1 MSDQPTAP
9 GGTMAPP
16 APPSTPS
23 GRSTST
29 VTTTTAGPVVQGDG
43 TTAGGRARR
52 RWARARWPVAV
63 LVLLVLTGLGAA
75 VLRPQTS
82 TTPYSPDSTGPDG
95 ARAVAQVLAAQG
107 VEVELVRTSGEA
119 VARADEGTTLL
130 VIGSYLLTDQQVR
143 DLEGVDADLVLA
155 EAESWHLEEL
165 TDGVLT
171 SAYAPDRGT
180 QPSACSDEDARAAG
194 EVTSSGMGVTGLS
207 GDAVVCFSAPGDPTT
222 GAYGLVLDD
231 DGRRIVAL
239 DDMSLLTND
248 LVDEDG
254 NAALVLRT
262 LGHHERLVWY
272 LPSLNDTGGAAV
284 PSASDLLPAWTGPV
298 ALQLLVVAL
307 ALALW
312 RGRALGRVVTE
323 PLPVTVRAAEAT
335 LGRGRLYRRSRSRGH
350 AAAAL
355 RAGAARRGAARLGLP
370 RSAGAPEVIDALA
383 RATGRST
390 EQVAGLLYGPP
401 PTDDAGLLQLARAL
415 DELES
420 EVHRT

>member
-1 MSDQPTAP
+1 MSDARSTTTAITP
-9 GGTMAPP
+9 V
-16 APPSTPS
+16 PPSTPS
-23 GRSTST
+23 GRTTST
-29 VTTTTAGPVVQGDG
+29 VTTTAEPVVQGDG

-52 RWARARWPVAV
+52 RWRTARWPLAV

-75 VLRPQTS
+75 ALRPQTS

-107 VEVELVRTSGEA
+107 VEVELVRTTGEA

-130 VIGSYLLTDQQVR
+130 VIGTYLLTDQQV
-143 DLEGVDADLVLA
+143 ADLADVEADVVLA
-155 EAESWHLEEL
+155 EAESWHLEQL

-171 SAYAPDRGT
+171 SSYASDRGT
-180 QPSACSDEDARAAG
+180 QPAACSDEDAQAAG
-194 EVTSSGMGVTGLS
+194 EITSSGLGVSAPS
-207 GDAVVCFSAPGDPTT
+207 GGAVVCFSAPQDPTT
-222 GAYGLVLDD
+222 GAYAVVVDE
-231 DGRRIVAL
+231 GRRIVAL
-239 DDMSLLTND
+239 DDMRLLTND

-254 NAALVLRT
+254 NAALVLRA
-262 LGHHERLVWY
+262 LGHHDRLVWY
-272 LPSLNDTGGAAV
+272 LPSYNDTGSAAV
-284 PSASDLLPAWTGPV
+284 PSAGQLLPRWTGPL
-298 ALQLLVVAL
+298 ALQLLVVAF

-323 PLPVTVRAAEAT
+323 PLPVAVRAAEAT

-355 RAGAARRGAARLGLP
+355 RAGAARRAAARLGLP

-401 PTDDAGLLQLARAL
+401 PTDDAGLLLLARAL

>member
-1 MSDQPTAP
+1 MSDPRTTPSGVAL
-9 GGTMAPP
+9 APP
-16 APPSTPS
+16 VPPSTPS
-23 GRSTST
+23 GRTTST
-29 VTTTTAGPVVQGDG
+29 VTTTAGPVVQGDG

-52 RWARARWPVAV
+52 RWRTARWPLAV

-75 VLRPQTS
+75 ALRPQTS

-107 VEVELVRTSGEA
+107 VEVELVRTTGEA

-130 VIGSYLLTDQQVR
+130 VIGTYLLTDQQVE
-143 DLEGVDADLVLA
+143 DLAGVEADVVLA
-155 EAESWHLEEL
+155 EAEAWHLEQL

-171 SAYAPDRGT
+171 SSYSPDRGR
-180 QPSACSDEDARAAG
+180 QPAACSDEDARAAG
-194 EVTSSGMGVTGLS
+194 EITSTGMGVS
-207 GDAVVCFSAPGDPTT
+207 APDGDAVVCFSAPQDPTT
-222 GAYGLVLDD
+222 GAYAVVLDE
-231 DGRRIVAL
+231 GRRIVAL
-239 DDMSLLTND
+239 DDMRLLTND
-248 LVDEDG
+248 LVDEGG
-254 NAALVLRT
+254 NAALVLRA
-262 LGHHERLVWY
+262 LGHHDRLVWY
-272 LPSLNDTGGAAV
+272 LPSYNDTGGAAA
-284 PSASDLLPAWTGPV
+284 PSAGELLPPWTGPL
-298 ALQLLVVAL
+298 ALQLLVVAF

-323 PLPVTVRAAEAT
+323 PLPVAVRAAEAT

-355 RAGAARRGAARLGLP
+355 RAGAARRAAARLGLP
-370 RSAGAPEVIDALA
+370 RSAGATEVIDALA

-401 PTDDAGLLQLARAL
+401 PTDDAGLLLLARAL

>member
-1 MSDQPTAP
+1 MSDARSTTTAITP
-9 GGTMAPP
+9 V
-16 APPSTPS
+16 PPSTPS
-23 GRSTST
+23 GRTTST
-29 VTTTTAGPVVQGDG
+29 VTTTAEPVVQGDG

-52 RWARARWPVAV
+52 RWRTARWPLAV
-63 LVLLVLTGLGAA
+63 LALLVITGLGAA
-75 VLRPQTS
+75 ALRPQTS

-107 VEVELVRTSGEA
+107 VEVELVRTTGEA

-130 VIGSYLLTDQQVR
+130 VIGTYLLTDQQV
-143 DLEGVDADLVLA
+143 ADLADVEADVVLA
-155 EAESWHLEEL
+155 EAESWHLEQL

-171 SAYAPDRGT
+171 SSYASDRGT
-180 QPSACSDEDARAAG
+180 QPAACSDEDAQAAG
-194 EVTSSGMGVTGLS
+194 EITSSGLGVSAPS
-207 GDAVVCFSAPGDPTT
+207 GGAVVCFSAPQDPTT
-222 GAYGLVLDD
+222 GAYAVVVDE
-231 DGRRIVAL
+231 GRRIVAL
-239 DDMSLLTND
+239 DDMRLLTND

-262 LGHHERLVWY
+262 LGHHDRLVWY
-272 LPSLNDTGGAAV
+272 LPSYNDTGSAAV
-284 PSASDLLPAWTGPV
+284 PSAGQLLPRWTGPL
-298 ALQLLVVAL
+298 ALQLLVVAF

-323 PLPVTVRAAEAT
+323 PLPVAVRAAEAT

-355 RAGAARRGAARLGLP
+355 RAGAARRAAARLGLP

-401 PTDDAGLLQLARAL
+401 PTDDAGLLLLARAL

>member
-1 MSDQPTAP
+1 MSDARSTTTAITP
-9 GGTMAPP
+9 V
-16 APPSTPS
+16 PPSTPS
-23 GRSTST
+23 GRTTST
-29 VTTTTAGPVVQGDG
+29 VTTTAEPVVQGDG

-52 RWARARWPVAV
+52 RWRTARWPLAV

-75 VLRPQTS
+75 ALRPQTS

-107 VEVELVRTSGEA
+107 VEVELVRTTGEA

-130 VIGSYLLTDQQVR
+130 VIGTYLLTDQQV
-143 DLEGVDADLVLA
+143 ADLADVEADVVLA
-155 EAESWHLEEL
+155 EAESWHLEQL

-171 SAYAPDRGT
+171 SSYASDRGT
-180 QPSACSDEDARAAG
+180 QPAACSDEDAQAAG
-194 EVTSSGMGVTGLS
+194 EITSSGLGVSAPS
-207 GDAVVCFSAPGDPTT
+207 GDAVVCFSAPQDPTT
-222 GAYGLVLDD
+222 GAYAVVVDE
-231 DGRRIVAL
+231 GRRIVAL
-239 DDMSLLTND
+239 DDMRLLTND

-254 NAALVLRT
+254 NAALVLRA
-262 LGHHERLVWY
+262 LGHHDRLVWY
-272 LPSLNDTGGAAV
+272 LPSYNDTGSAAV
-284 PSASDLLPAWTGPV
+284 PSAGQLLPRWTGPL
-298 ALQLLVVAL
+298 ALQLLVVAF

-323 PLPVTVRAAEAT
+323 PLPVAVRAAEAT

-355 RAGAARRGAARLGLP
+355 RAGAARRAAARLGLP

-401 PTDDAGLLQLARAL
+401 PTDDAGLLLLARAL

>member
-1 MSDQPTAP
+1 MSDARSNPTAV
-9 GGTMAPP
+9 APVP
-16 APPSTPS
+16 PVPPSTPS
-23 GRSTST
+23 GRTTST
-29 VTTTTAGPVVQGDG
+29 VTTTAEPVVQGDG
-43 TTAGGRARR
+43 TTAGSRARR
-52 RWARARWPVAV
+52 RWRTARWPLAV
-63 LVLLVLTGLGAA
+63 LVLLILTGLGAA
-75 VLRPQTS
+75 ALRPQTS

-107 VEVELVRTSGEA
+107 VEVELVRTTGEA

-130 VIGSYLLTDQQVR
+130 VIGTYLLTDEQV
-143 DLEGVDADLVLA
+143 ADLADVEADVVLA
-155 EAESWHLEEL
+155 EAESWHLEQL

-171 SAYAPDRGT
+171 SSYASDRGT
-180 QPSACSDEDARAAG
+180 QPAACSDEDAQAAG
-194 EVTSSGMGVTGLS
+194 EITSSGMGVSAPS
-207 GDAVVCFSAPGDPTT
+207 GGAVVCFSAPQDPTT
-222 GAYGLVLDD
+222 GAYAVVLDE
-231 DGRRIVAL
+231 GRRIVAL
-239 DDMSLLTND
+239 DDMRLLTND

-262 LGHHERLVWY
+262 LGHHDRLVWY
-272 LPSLNDTGGAAV
+272 LPSYNDTGSAAV
-284 PSASDLLPAWTGPV
+284 PSAGQLLPQWTGPL
-298 ALQLLVVAL
+298 ALQLLVVAF

-323 PLPVTVRAAEAT
+323 PLPVAVRAAEAT

-355 RAGAARRGAARLGLP
+355 RAGAARRAAARLGLP

-401 PTDDAGLLQLARAL
+401 PTDDAGLLLLARAL